1 MLREPGEA
9 KDFQSSYPRTQK
21 KDRVLSQGKSA
32 GERTVLTGLV
42 ARTERVDTPT
52 GLGSV
57 PTGLDDM
64 PAEPGEAKYFL
75 SMSPTKAKAKAK
87 APMSPRNQKR
97 SVLEPRKSAGD
108 GVDRTPTGLD
118 DVPTG
123 VDTPTG
129 LDDVPTGLDGKST
142 GAVEA
147 KVCMRQVLLGSLLA
161 LVFQL
166 KKEVRTNAWAQTIPR
181 MRPRH

>member
-1 MLREPGEA
+1 
-9 KDFQSSYPRTQK
+9 
-21 KDRVLSQGKSA
+21 
-32 GERTVLTGLV
+32 
-42 ARTERVDTPT
+42 
-52 GLGSV
+52 
-57 PTGLDDM
+57 M

-75 SMSPTKAKAKAK
+75 SMSP
-87 APMSPRNQKR
+87 RNQKK
-97 SVLEPRKSAGD
+97 SVVEPRKSAED
-108 GVDRTPTGLD
+108 GVERTPTALLD

-123 VDTPTG
+123 LDTPTG

-142 GAVEA
+142 GAVEG

-166 KKEVRTNAWAQTIPR
+166 KREVRTNAWAQTIPI

>member
-1 MLREPGEA
+1 
-9 KDFQSSYPRTQK
+9 
-21 KDRVLSQGKSA
+21 
-32 GERTVLTGLV
+32 
-42 ARTERVDTPT
+42 
-52 GLGSV
+52 
-57 PTGLDDM
+57 M

-87 APMSPRNQKR
+87 AKAPMSPRNQQR

-123 VDTPTG
+123 
-129 LDDVPTGLDGKST
+129 LDGKST

-147 KVCMRQVLLGSLLA
+147 NVCMRQVLLCSLLA

-166 KKEVRTNAWAQTIPR
+166 KREVRTNAWAQTIPS

>member
-32 GERTVLTGLV
+32 GERIVLTGLV

-64 PAEPGEAKYFL
+64 PAEPGEAKCFI
-75 SMSPTKAKAKAK
+75 S
-87 APMSPRNQKR
+87 MSPRNHKR

-123 VDTPTG
+123 
-129 LDDVPTGLDGKST
+129 LDGKST
-142 GAVEA
+142 GAVEG

-166 KKEVRTNAWAQTIPR
+166 KKEVRTNARAQTIPR
-181 MRPRH
+181 MRARH